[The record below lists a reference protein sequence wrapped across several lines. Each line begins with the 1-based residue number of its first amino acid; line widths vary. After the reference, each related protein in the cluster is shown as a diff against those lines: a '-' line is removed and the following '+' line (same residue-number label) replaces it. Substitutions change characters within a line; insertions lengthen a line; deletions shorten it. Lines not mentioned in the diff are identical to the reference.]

1 MAKGAIIVKDT
12 NKNEFHLLKN
22 TAKDCGDY
30 GFYAK
35 KAHIRAALENGNAFI
50 LYRNYDRNMTEPPV
64 RIYPEKTKL
73 TLELGCHLFRGRARA
88 AVLRWLKS

>member
-35 KAHIRAALENGNAFI
+35 KAHIRAALEMAVS
-50 LYRNYDRNMTEPPV
+50 Y
-64 RIYPEKTKL
+64 
-73 TLELGCHLFRGRARA
+73 CRAQ
-88 AVLRWLKS
+88 